1 MLSIQSN
8 TYCIHVQKFFV
19 FQDYIPYLTPNNEP
33 QNHICQN
40 PVKSRVLDTRTLT
53 TDVHI

>member
-40 PVKSRVLDTRTLT
+40 PGFWTRVP
-53 TDVHI
+53 